1 MAKKKEVS
9 TVEPDTPLLPW
20 ETKGSNKTVED
31 NLIDL
36 LGSDPDF
43 QEEEDL
49 EDADELE
56 SDDDLK
62 DKEDDEEDDDETEDD
77 DDEDEDEDEEVLD
90 DDDDEDLEEDE
101 DDEDDEE
108 EDEDLEDDEDRTYK
122 VKVQG
127 ETLKVTLEE
136 LQAGYSRTE
145 DYTRKRQADVEEHA
159 VEMTQVRAVRET
171 YGAHLEQLQ
180 AVMES
185 MTPAEGPDEELR
197 KSDPGEYA
205 AQKQDHADKVTA
217 VEKVAAERAKVQA
230 EAKKEDD
237 AARAVLLQSEMNK
250 LVEAIPEWKNEAVQA
265 TRTAELR
272 DFAKATYGFTDEEID
287 GVVDHRLLVLLH
299 ENMQNQEKRK
309 SGKKEIRR
317 KSKGARK
324 MKPGSTRGNR
334 GVKGRAK
341 ARKANQRSRE
351 RLAQTGGVHD
361 AANAIEGLLGDE
373 D

>member
-9 TVEPDTPLLPW
+9 PVVPDTPLLPW
-20 ETKGSNKTVED
+20 ETKGSDKTVEE
-31 NLIDL
+31 NLIDI

-49 EDADELE
+49 EDVDELE
-56 SDDDLK
+56 SDDDP
-62 DKEDDEEDDDETEDD
+62 EDEEDDDETEDD
-77 DDEDEDEDEEVLD
+77 DDEDEDEEVL
-90 DDDDEDLEEDE
+90 DDEDLEEDE
-101 DDEDDEE
+101 DDKDDEE
-108 EDEDLEDDEDRTYK
+108 EDEDLEDDEDRTYD

-127 ETLKVTLEE
+127 ETIKVNLEE

-159 VEMTQVRAVRET
+159 VEMTQVRDVRKT
-171 YGAHLEQLQ
+171 YTEHLEQLQ

-205 AQKQDHADKVTA
+205 AQKQDHADKVAA

-230 EAKKEDD
+230 EAQKEDD
-237 AARAVLLQSEMNK
+237 AARAVLLQSEKDK
-250 LVEAIPEWKNEAVQA
+250 LIEAIPEWKNEAVQA
-265 TRTAELR
+265 TGTAELR

-299 ENMQNQEKRK
+299 ENMQNREKRK

-324 MKPGSTRGNR
+324 MKPGSTRGSR
-334 GVKGRAK
+334 KVRGRAK
-341 ARKANQRSRE
+341 TRKANQRSRE
-351 RLAQTGGVHD
+351 RLAQTGGVYD
-361 AANAIEGLLGDE
+361 AANAIEGLLGD
-373 D
+373 DD

>member
-1 MAKKKEVS
+1 MAKKKEASPVG
-9 TVEPDTPLLPW
+9 PDTPLLPW
-20 ETKGSNKTVED
+20 ETKGSEKTVEE
-31 NLIDL
+31 NLFDL

-56 SDDDLK
+56 SDDDL
-62 DKEDDEEDDDETEDD
+62 EDEEDADETEDD
-77 DDEDEDEDEEVLD
+77 DDEDEDEDDVLD
-90 DDDDEDLEEDE
+90 DEDDEDLEEDE

-145 DYTRKRQADVEEHA
+145 DYTRKRQADVQEHA
-159 VEMTQVRAVRET
+159 AEMTQVRTVRET

-185 MTPAEGPDEELR
+185 MTPADGPDEELR

-205 AQKQDHADKVTA
+205 AQKQDHADRVAA
-217 VEKVAAERAKVQA
+217 VEKVAAERAKVQK
-230 EAKKEDD
+230 EAQKEDD
-237 AARAVLLQSEMNK
+237 AARAVLLLSEKDK
-250 LVEAIPEWKNEAVQA
+250 LIEAIPEWKNEAVQA
-265 TRTAELR
+265 TGTAELR

-287 GVVDHRLLVLLH
+287 GVSDHRLLVLLH
-299 ENMQNQEKRK
+299 ENMQNREKRK

-324 MKPGSTRGNR
+324 MKPGSTRGGR
-334 GVKGRAK
+334 RVKGRAK
-341 ARKANQRSRE
+341 ARKADQRSRE
-351 RLAQTGGVHD
+351 KLAQTGGVHD
-361 AANAIEGLLGDE
+361 AADAIEGLLGD
-373 D
+373 DD